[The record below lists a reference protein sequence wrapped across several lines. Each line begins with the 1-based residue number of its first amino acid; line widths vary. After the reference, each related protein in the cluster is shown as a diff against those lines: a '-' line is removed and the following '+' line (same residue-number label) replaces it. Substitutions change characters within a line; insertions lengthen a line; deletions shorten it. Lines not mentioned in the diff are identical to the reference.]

1 MMNQGIMQAI
11 NKLKAIR
18 NPQQAAMQSLQNDA
32 RQGNQ
37 KTTNTF
43 IPCFPKWKNWK
54 RKSTRNLRL
63 RLMQEQKLVK
73 ISPSLV

>member
-18 NPQQAAMQSLQNDA
+18 NPQQAAMQVLQNAA

-37 KTTNTF
+37 MASGILQN
-43 IPCFPKWKNWK
+43 IQSGN
-54 RKSTRNLRL
+54 
-63 RLMQEQKLVK
+63 MAGVEQTLNNFMGENGLSMSDIKQMFR
-73 ISPSLV
+73 